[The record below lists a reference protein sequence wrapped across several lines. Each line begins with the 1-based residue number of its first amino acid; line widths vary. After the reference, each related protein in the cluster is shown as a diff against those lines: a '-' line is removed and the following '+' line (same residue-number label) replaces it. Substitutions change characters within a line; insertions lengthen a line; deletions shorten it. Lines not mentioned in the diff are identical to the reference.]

1 MANFFDYLPDVYY
14 GVEVSKTYLEENSM
28 EYVLG
33 KNFFRSARIRDDFA
47 QYATLFTPYYIKPGM
62 RPDMVSYQIYG
73 DPELDWIILLTNDI
87 FDAYTEYLKNQKNY
101 QIMSPKYMVLAMK

>member
-1 MANFFDYLPDVYY
+1 
-14 GVEVSKTYLEENSM
+14 M